1 MEDELRAVIKD
12 AARRL
17 TGFDRR
23 SYQAEIT
30 RRYFNGK
37 ARKAERVMGWGR
49 RTIEKGLKETESGI
63 RCQDNFGGRG
73 KKRTEDQC
81 PDLRR
86 DIAELAEPYTQAD
99 PALKSSLC
107 YTRITAKA
115 MRKALIDEKG
125 YADEDLPCAGTIG
138 NILNRMGYNLK
149 RVLKTKPVKKIPEV
163 DKIFENVRAANAESD
178 SNPES
183 LRISVD
189 AKAKVKVGEFSR
201 NGRSRDKKAKK
212 GVDHDMNP
220 TAKLVPY
227 GILNVLTGLM
237 TIFLAIQLRP
247 VIL

>member
-1 MEDELRAVIKD
+1 MEDELKAVIKD

-17 TGFDRR
+17 TRFDRR

-30 RRYFNGK
+30 RRYFNGS
-37 ARKAERVMGWGR
+37 ARKAERIMGWGR
-49 RTIEKGLKETESGI
+49 KTVEKGLKETESGI
-63 RCQDNFGGRG
+63 RCLDNFGGRG
-73 KKRTEDQC
+73 KKRTEDQY
-81 PDLRR
+81 PDLKR
-86 DIAELAEPYTQAD
+86 DISELAEPCTQAD
-99 PALKSSLC
+99 PTLKSSLC
-107 YTRITAKA
+107 YTRITANT
-115 MRKALIDEKG
+115 MRRALIDEKG
-125 YADEDLPCAGTIG
+125 YNDKELPCASTIG

-163 DKIFENVRAANAESD
+163 DEIFENVWAANAESD

-201 NGRSRDKKAKK
+201 NGSSRDKKAKK
-212 GVDHDMNP
+212 GSDHDMNP

-237 TIFLAIQLRP
+237 TIFLAVR
-247 VIL
+247 